1 MTHWPSSEG
10 NGTQACCSRPH
21 GCNRETGPRLQC
33 QGDSEDLGSP
43 SCSLLLGRKTY
54 LLARGGLWDLEF
66 QCLDF
71 LSLPSRQL
79 NLVVVVV
86 V

>member
-1 MTHWPSSEG
+1 MG
-10 NGTQACCSRPH
+10 RRPAAAGH
-21 GCNRETGPRLQC
+21 TGVTGKQGQLPRLQC

-54 LLARGGLWDLEF
+54 LLAQGGLWDLEF

-86 V
+86 